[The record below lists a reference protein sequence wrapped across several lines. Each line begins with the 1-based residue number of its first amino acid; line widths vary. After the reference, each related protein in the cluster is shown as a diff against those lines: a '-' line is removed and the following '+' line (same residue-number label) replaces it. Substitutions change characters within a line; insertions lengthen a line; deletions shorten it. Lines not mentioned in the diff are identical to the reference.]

1 MIGFDEQNRLDNR
14 VTRSIPYE
22 QYFKPM
28 LISDEQKKERI
39 AFAEKME
46 EALVFILS
54 LIEITEVFDNYTRV
68 VLMNS
73 FYDRF
78 IKICKEF
85 DIADDVMT
93 LYMLEASQ
101 KLINTTIERRE
112 EEYYLSMDRAMFIAE
127 NEANTVLNY
136 KDFVKA
142 KQQGK
147 TKKQWLDMKD
157 NKERKTH
164 LRVGGKVIGIDQSFK
179 VGNSEMMYPKDTSL
193 GADDKEIV
201 NCRCSVKY
209 F

>member
-54 LIEITEVFDNYTRV
+54 LIEVTEVFDNYTRV

-78 IKICKEF
+78 IRICKEF
-85 DIADDVMT
+85 DITDDVMT

-157 NKERKTH
+157 NRERKTH
-164 LRVGGKVIGIDQSFK
+164 LRVGGKVIGIDQPFK